1 LTGQQVNGIMQYIKQ
16 RRYKKYSYGA
26 FYIKERCEAK
36 ELGGRAFCIRIFLCE
51 EEKL

>member
-1 LTGQQVNGIMQYIKQ
+1 MKYIKQ

-36 ELGGRAFCIRIFLCE
+36 ELGGRAFCIRIFYVRRKSYDRRNL
-51 EEKL
+51 